1 MMAPPAQ
8 ANGLVSL
15 APLRQPHYF
24 LDEGVLRAVVT
35 ILVIRV
41 VELVIED
48 EPLLL
53 AADRQIRAGQIKDV

>member
-8 ANGLVSL
+8 TNGLVSL

-24 LDEGVLRAVVT
+24 LDEGVLRAVVR

-41 VELVIED
+41 VEPVIED

-53 AADRQIRAGQIKDV
+53 AAVSQSRVGQIEDV

>member
-8 ANGLVSL
+8 ACGLVSL
-15 APLRQPHYF
+15 APIRQPHYF
-24 LDEGVLRAVVT
+24 LDEGVSRAVVT